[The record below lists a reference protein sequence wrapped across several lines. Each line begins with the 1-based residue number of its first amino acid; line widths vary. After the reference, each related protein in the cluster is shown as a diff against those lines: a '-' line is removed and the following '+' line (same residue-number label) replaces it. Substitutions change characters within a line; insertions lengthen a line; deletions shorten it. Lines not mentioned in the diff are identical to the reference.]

1 MKTDLR
7 NHILF
12 ILDILAVFS
21 LLYLLGH
28 IFNGD
33 NPLFVNMYASP
44 YVFAQLL
51 LSLFYSFKGGLIFL
65 TLHTVA
71 SFFTQ
76 IKPDTEF
83 LLWNTLLTL
92 TACEFSYIWRRKNK
106 EKEKEIESL
115 KMMVDKL
122 RSDLHFLKISHD
134 QLEIDFLIN
143 PRNIRNILADIR
155 KDLPKEKDERRIAKL
170 LFNILNKYFQITD
183 ACLIRY
189 KGGKYE
195 VIEGERKGINFND
208 PLLKKAVHEGESIF
222 LTPKDVKEDI
232 IEGKELSCL
241 AVFVYKYEDCLYL
254 LTVKEMPFENMNE
267 EVLREINILFNYLV
281 EDIVYS
287 KKLRE
292 FIKNNNNLCSFE
304 FLKELFKAQELKRN
318 LGIDSF
324 ILLFDIADGN
334 ISQQL
339 IAKNLRHTDLIC
351 IRKEE
356 GKVFILCP
364 LTSLNGAESVAR
376 RLENSF
382 ETLKLVGIK
391 GLEDDK
397 ILENFQLKIDKDK
410 AKL

>member
-1 MKTDLR
+1 M
-7 NHILF
+7 
-12 ILDILAVFS
+12 LDIWAVFS

-28 IFNGD
+28 IFHRE

-44 YVFAQLL
+44 YIFAQLL
-51 LSLFYSFKGGLIFL
+51 LSLFHSFKGGLTFL

-71 SFFTQ
+71 SFFTP
-76 IKPDTEF
+76 IKPNTEF

-92 TACEFSYIWRRKNK
+92 TACEFSYLWRRRIW

-115 KMMVDKL
+115 KVMVDKL

-155 KDLPKEKDERRIAKL
+155 KGLPKEKDERRIAKL
-170 LFNILNKYFQITD
+170 LLNILNKYFQITD

-189 KGGKYE
+189 KEGKYE
-195 VIEGERKGINFND
+195 VIEGERKGVNFND
-208 PLLKKAVHEGESIF
+208 PLVKRAVHEGESIF

-232 IEGKELSCL
+232 IGGKDLSCL

-292 FIKNNNNLCSFE
+292 FIKNNEKHCSFE
-304 FLKELFKAQELKRN
+304 FLKELFKARELKRN

-324 ILLFDIADGN
+324 ILIFDIAEGN
-334 ISQQL
+334 ISQQS
-339 IAKNLRHTDLIC
+339 ITKNLRHTDLIC

-364 LTSLNGAESVAR
+364 LTSFHGAESVAR
-376 RLENSF
+376 RIENNY
-382 ETLKLVGIK
+382 ETLKLLDIK

-397 ILENFQLKIDKDK
+397 MLENFQLKTDKDK

>member
-1 MKTDLR
+1 MKTDLKSL
-7 NHILF
+7 ISF
-12 ILDILAVFS
+12 ILEILAVFF

-28 IFNGD
+28 IFNGE

-44 YVFAQLL
+44 FIFAQLL
-51 LSLFYSFKGGLIFL
+51 ISLFYSFKGGLIFL

-71 SFFTQ
+71 SFLTQ
-76 IKPDTEF
+76 IKPNTEF

-92 TACEFSYIWRRKNK
+92 TACEFSYLWRRRNH

-155 KDLPKEKDERRIAKL
+155 KDLPKEGNERRIAKL
-170 LFNILNKYFQITD
+170 LINILNKYFQITD
-183 ACLIRY
+183 VCLFRY
-189 KGGKYE
+189 KEGEYE
-195 VIEGERKGINFND
+195 VIEGEIKDINFND
-208 PLLKKAVHEGESIF
+208 PLLKRAVREGESVF
-222 LTPKDVKEDI
+222 LTPKNVKEDI
-232 IEGKELSCL
+232 KAGKEISCL
-241 AVFVYKYEDCLYL
+241 AVFVYKYEDGIYV
-254 LTVKEMPFENMNE
+254 LTVKEMPFENVNE

-292 FIKNNNNLCSFE
+292 FIKNNGKPCSFE
-304 FLKELFKAQELKRN
+304 FLKELFKARELKRN

-324 ILLFDIADGN
+324 IIIFDIAEGN
-334 ISQQL
+334 IPQQS
-339 IAKNLRHTDLIC
+339 IIKNLRHTDLIC
-351 IRKEE
+351 IKEEE

-364 LTSLNGAESVAR
+364 LTSLHGAESVAR
-376 RLENSF
+376 RLENNYEF
-382 ETLKLVGIK
+382 LKLSGIK

-397 ILENFQLKIDKDK
+397 ILENFQLKTGKDK